1 MDRTELKQKIC
12 AAIDQHREEII
23 ALGRTSSATR
33 KWGIRETRTAT
44 KVCEEFDKLGFS
56 Y

>member
-23 ALGRTSSATR
+23 ALGEDIFRHPEMGY
-33 KWGIRETRTAT
+33 KETRNEGLRG
-44 KVCEEFDKLGFS
+44 V
-56 Y
+56 